1 MFYILICFYLWIY
14 GTLNKI
20 SISIF
25 QPLKKV
31 VTLPDPLPE
40 NVIEDRR
47 LWIGNLDPR
56 VTE

>member
-1 MFYILICFYLWIY
+1 MC
-14 GTLNKI
+14 T
-20 SISIF
+20 IF

>member
-1 MFYILICFYLWIY
+1 MFYILICFYLWVY
-14 GTLNKI
+14 GTLNK
-20 SISIF
+20 ISIF